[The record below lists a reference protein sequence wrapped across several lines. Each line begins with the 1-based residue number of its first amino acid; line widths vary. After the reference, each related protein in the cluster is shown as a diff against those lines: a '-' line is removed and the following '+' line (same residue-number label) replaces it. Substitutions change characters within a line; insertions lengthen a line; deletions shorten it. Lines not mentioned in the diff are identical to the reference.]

1 MNKTVKKIV
10 SLFLIGAMAIPMAAC
25 SKIQPIKPKDFG
37 KALESA
43 LDLDDDDYYED
54 KGSDYKYCSY
64 YDDITAY
71 CYQYDDEDDAYDQFD
86 DIKDLY
92 DDMMDDKDFSGKTKV
107 VTGKDF
113 GYILLNGEG
122 DSNDFIDD
130 DFYGGFYYTGDTFVV
145 IYTTSTSDKKIQMV
159 KDLISEL
166 GYPKP

>member
-1 MNKTVKKIV
+1 
-10 SLFLIGAMAIPMAAC
+10 MAAC

-43 LDLDDDDYYED
+43 LDLDDDDYNEG

-122 DSNDFIDD
+122 DSDDFIDD
-130 DFYGGFYYTGDTFVV
+130 DFYGGFYYTGDTVVV
-145 IYTTSTSDKKIQMV
+145 IYTTSTSDKKIKMV